1 MYRMRAVDL
10 VLECLDR
17 ESTAFGEM
25 VCVGAGGAVVDMGV
39 GKDAGVGV
47 GMDVSVDASVGM
59 ELWMR

>member
-1 MYRMRAVDL
+1 MSRQGVD
-10 VLECLDR
+10 
-17 ESTAFGEM
+17 SIGEM

-39 GKDAGVGV
+39 GEDAGVGV